1 MEQMVTR
8 EIPRSEWTEF
18 FDGFSRR
25 HEGWLVTIE
34 VLDKAIGAQVEAE
47 DRPLKGITSDRGG
60 PDSDIE
66 VMTGTGPED
75 TLTHIVAHPTRVQVE
90 ETPEGAEVAIEIE
103 SQSEGTTLV
112 RFRSA
117 VLPELVDGVSPKD

>member
-1 MEQMVTR
+1 
-8 EIPRSEWTEF
+8 
-18 FDGFSRR
+18 
-25 HEGWLVTIE
+25 
-34 VLDKAIGAQVEAE
+34 
-47 DRPLKGITSDRGG
+47 
-60 PDSDIE
+60 
-66 VMTGTGPED
+66 MTGTGPED